1 MLNIGEKVFIITRRA
16 FDSELRRHF
25 VGEIQDVNQLSIR
38 ARGYAFVF
46 DEAVSDFVRHDDV
59 RVRIF
64 SLIDAVNVIHVIPRD
79 TTIENIRYIFEKNQ
93 RYITDGIAFKM
104 NISEFGI
111 NR

>member
-1 MLNIGEKVFIITRRA
+1 MLNIGEKVFVITRRA

-25 VGEIQDVNQLSIR
+25 VGEIQDVNQLTIR
-38 ARGYAFVF
+38 VRGFAFVF
-46 DEAVSDFVRHDDV
+46 DDVTSEFVRHEDI

-64 SLIDAVNVIHVIPRD
+64 SLIDAANVIHVIPKD
-79 TTIENIRYIFEKNQ
+79 TTIENIRYTFEKNQ